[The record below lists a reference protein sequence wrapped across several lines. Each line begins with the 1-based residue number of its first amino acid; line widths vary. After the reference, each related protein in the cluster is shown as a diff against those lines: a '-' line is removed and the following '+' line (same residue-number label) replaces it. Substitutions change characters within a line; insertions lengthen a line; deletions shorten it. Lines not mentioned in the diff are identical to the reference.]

1 MKSSQS
7 ASKLVLDEY
16 TRALIERY
24 LDSPTQAMML
34 TGAVGVGLSTIARTL
49 GRQLAGA
56 NVVYLTP
63 TLHNAQKTAIIN
75 ADDIEYITRIVR
87 DKRSERL
94 VIIMDDIDHTAPG
107 VFEHILKIV
116 EEPAPNVNYLFT
128 THHIANIPQTILSR
142 TQIIDICQPSVNACS
157 SLLSGLDSVK
167 SAQIMF
173 LANRRPASMCRLI
186 NNSSEFENA
195 AKQIRIAKRF
205 ITGTIDTRLAL
216 VAPYKDRSDAMQFV
230 NMLAKLTEYIHQSGK
245 VERDAKLADNL
256 QLIST
261 TASSIQ
267 ANGNVKAQLL
277 NLAMC
282 YN

>member
-107 VFEHILKIV
+107 VFEYILKIV

-142 TQIIDICQPSVNACS
+142 TQVIDICQPSANACS

-216 VAPYKDRSDAMQFV
+216 VAPYKDRSDVMQFV

-261 TASSIQ
+261 TASNIQ

>member
-107 VFEHILKIV
+107 VFEYILKIV

-142 TQIIDICQPSVNACS
+142 TQVIDICQPSANACS

-216 VAPYKDRSDAMQFV
+216 VAPYKDRSDVMQFV

-261 TASSIQ
+261 TTSNIQ

>member
-1 MKSSQS
+1 MKSNQS
-7 ASKLVLDEY
+7 ASELVLDEY
-16 TRALIERY
+16 TRTLVKHY

-34 TGAVGVGLSTIARTL
+34 TGAVGVGLGTIASSL
-49 GRQLAGA
+49 GHQLAGA
-56 NVVYLTP
+56 NVVYLAP
-63 TLHNAQKTAIIN
+63 TLHDAQKTAIIN

-87 DKRSERL
+87 DKRSKRL

-116 EEPAPNVNYLFT
+116 EESAPNVNYLFT

-142 TQIIDICQPSVNACS
+142 TQVIDVHQPSTSACS
-157 SLLSGLDSVK
+157 TLLSGLDSVK

-173 LANRRPASMCRLI
+173 LTNRRPASMCRLI
-186 NNSSEFENA
+186 NDSSEFENA
-195 AKQIRIAKRF
+195 AMQIRIAKRF

-216 VAPYKDRSDAMQFV
+216 VSSYKDRSDAMQFV
-230 NMLAKLTEYIHQSGK
+230 EMLAKLTEHIHQSGK

-261 TASSIQ
+261 TVSNIQ

>member
-7 ASKLVLDEY
+7 ASKLVLDEH

-94 VIIMDDIDHTAPG
+94 VIIMDDIDHTALG

-142 TQIIDICQPSVNACS
+142 TQVIDICQPSVNACS

-245 VERDAKLADNL
+245 VERDTKLADNL

-261 TASSIQ
+261 TASNIQ